1 MTASPASPAA
11 PLPAARLASFYLAYY
26 AALGAFTPYWSL
38 FLKAR
43 GQDVA
48 AIGVLM
54 SLWYATRIVAPSAWS
69 WLAARSPRPVRWL
82 RIGSA
87 LTLASFALFL
97 LPLDFTG
104 LFVAMCVFCF
114 AYNAVM
120 PQFEAL
126 TLSHLVGRVERYGR
140 IRVWGSI
147 GFIAIVGAFG
157 VVLDHVAMT
166 LLPLLML
173 PLYAGLFASS
183 CVNDYGSMHRDAAAA
198 PSGFREHLMKPEVI
212 VFFLV
217 ALLAQISF
225 GPYYTFFSL
234 YLEHHGYRPAA
245 LGAFWTIGVAA
256 EIALFFASARLFAR
270 WDATHVLVAALATA
284 ALRWWL
290 TALFPDSVA
299 VLALAQV
306 THALNFAGLYAACM
320 QLLVRF
326 FPGRLNG
333 HGQGIYYGFSSGVGG
348 VIGALLAGTLWKIDN
363 GRTAF
368 LVGGALAA
376 VAAALALLMLRLR
389 AARAE
394 G

>member
-1 MTASPASPAA
+1 MTASPAA

-54 SLWYATRIVAPSAWS
+54 SLWYGTRIVAPSAWS

-87 LTLASFALFL
+87 LTLGSFALFL
-97 LPLDFTG
+97 LPLDFAG
-104 LFVAMCVFCF
+104 LFTAMCVFCF

-120 PQFEAL
+120 PQFEAI
-126 TLSHLVGRVERYGR
+126 TLSHLVGRMERYGR

-147 GFIAIVGAFG
+147 GFIVIVAAFG

-173 PLYAGLFASS
+173 PLYVGLFASS
-183 CVNDYGSMHRDAAAA
+183 CVNDYGSGSRDAAAA
-198 PSGFREHLMKPEVI
+198 PNGFREHLMKPEVI

-217 ALLAQISF
+217 ALLAQVSF
-225 GPYYTFFSL
+225 GPYYTFFSI
-234 YLEHHGYRPAA
+234 YLEAQGYRPAT
-245 LGAFWTIGVAA
+245 LGTFWTIGVAA
-256 EIALFFASARLFAR
+256 EVVMFFVSARVFAR
-270 WDATHVLVAALATA
+270 WDATWVLAAALASA

-290 TALFPDSVA
+290 TALFPDNA
-299 VLALAQV
+299 LLLATAQL

-320 QLLVRF
+320 QLLVRY

-348 VIGALLAGTLWKIDN
+348 VIGALLAGALWKLDD

-376 VAAALALLMLRLR
+376 VAAGLALLMLRLGR
-389 AARAE
+389 ARA
-394 G
+394 

>member
-1 MTASPASPAA
+1 MTASPAA
-11 PLPAARLASFYLAYY
+11 PLPATRLASFYLAYY

-69 WLAARSPRPVRWL
+69 WLAARSTRPVRWL
-82 RIGSA
+82 RIGCA
-87 LTLASFALFL
+87 LTLGSFALFL
-97 LPLDFTG
+97 LPLDFAG
-104 LFVAMCVFCF
+104 LFAVMCVFCF

-120 PQFEAL
+120 PQYEAL
-126 TLSHLVGRVERYGR
+126 TLSHLVGRFERYGR

-147 GFIAIVGAFG
+147 GFIAVVAAFG
-157 VVLDHVAMT
+157 LVLDHVAMT
-166 LLPLLML
+166 LLPVLML
-173 PLYAGLFASS
+173 PLYVSLFASS
-183 CVNDYGSMHRDAAAA
+183 CVNDYGAASRDTTGAA
-198 PSGFREHLMKPEVI
+198 SGFRERLLRPEVI

-217 ALLAQISF
+217 ALLAQVSF
-225 GPYYTFFSL
+225 GPYYTFFSI
-234 YLEHHGYRPAA
+234 YLEQHGYRPAA

-256 EIALFFASARLFAR
+256 EILMFFGSARVFAR
-270 WDATHVLVAALATA
+270 WDAAHVLVAALATA

-290 TALFPDSVA
+290 TALFPASV
-299 VLALAQV
+299 VLLALAQV
-306 THALNFAGLYAACM
+306 THALNFAALYAACM
-320 QLLVRF
+320 QLLVRH

-333 HGQGIYYGFSSGVGG
+333 HGQGVYYGFSSGLGG
-348 VIGALLAGTLWKIDN
+348 VIGALLAGALWTIDD

-376 VAAALALLMLRLR
+376 IAAGLALLMVRLGR
-389 AARAE
+389 TS